1 MVGDLLDSLGLW
13 PFTQHL
19 GWTASQFTELID
31 AIRIELQ
38 DVNLKL
44 YVPMWVQCNPST

>member
-19 GWTASQFTELID
+19 GWTAAQFDELID
-31 AIRIELQ
+31 AVRLELR
-38 DVNLKL
+38 NLELKL
-44 YVPMWVQCNPST
+44 YLPM